1 MKEFLRQCAVK
12 QGSAGNSDTGCW
24 CQKPRFP
31 GFCCISSLTDC
42 LLTRGP
48 RGPTTMKGEEEKGG
62 ILLPLG
68 YILVDGL
75 ITFVPNPLARR
86 KSCGH
91 A

>member
-1 MKEFLRQCAVK
+1 MLVSEAQVP
-12 QGSAGNSDTGCW
+12 W
-24 CQKPRFP
+24 
-31 GFCCISSLTDC
+31 
-42 LLTRGP
+42 LLLHFIPNRLPSYTWSK
-48 RGPTTMKGEEEKGG
+48 GPTTMKGEEEKGG